1 MVGVHAPT
9 IDQLDLPFAATAR
22 PTPPASGTSS
32 LGRLLVTVADAGRM
46 LGVGR
51 TTAYELVRAGEL
63 DVVHIGRAA
72 RVPVDSVHAYV
83 ERLRQSHS

>member
-1 MVGVHAPT
+1 VQVHAL
-9 IDQLDLPFAATAR
+9 DQLDLPFDVEAQPSSAAA
-22 PTPPASGTSS
+22 AVE
-32 LGRLLVTVADAGRM
+32 RLLITVAEAGRM

-72 RVPVDSVHAYV
+72 RVPVESVHAYV
-83 ERLRQSHS
+83 ERLRRSHA